1 MHNKFYGIYA
11 SYIEQYVALKK
22 ELGLKYNLEEFIYSL
37 FDRFTIARNEKT
49 VGITK
54 HLADEWN
61 SKKPNESEAY
71 RYRKAVCLNQLSS
84 FLCKLGMQSYLPQL
98 PPIKISFCPYIFL
111 SKRLLASLSLAIILH
126 FNRG

>member
-49 VGITK
+49 VSITK
-54 HLADEWN
+54 YLADEWN

-71 RYRKAVCLNQLSS
+71 RYRKAVCLNQLSYNS
-84 FLCKLGMQSYLPQL
+84 LMQRP
-98 PPIKISFCPYIFL
+98 
-111 SKRLLASLSLAIILH
+111 
-126 FNRG
+126 